1 MNLAAEDFSYFSN
14 KIPSFYAMMG
24 VKPNN
29 IQIPPSYSDKFT
41 LDESALPI
49 ASEAMFQ
56 LIMNLAND
64 D

>member
-1 MNLAAEDFSYFSN
+1 
-14 KIPSFYAMMG
+14 MMG

-29 IQIPPSYSDKFT
+29 IQIPPSHSDKFT